1 MSFKKIILN
10 IHIYFKEVMNMS
22 NVDNEFVETFH
33 NLFDADQRDN
43 FRAKHVTV
51 SNANEIAKAIDN
63 K

>member
-1 MSFKKIILN
+1 MSFKNTILN
-10 IHIYFKEVMNMS
+10 IHIHFKEVMNMS
-22 NVDNEFVETFH
+22 NVDNEFVEAFQ

-51 SNANEIAKAIDN
+51 SNANEIAKAIEY